1 MLNSLCL
8 PQLGD
13 EVFNLTRSDERIY
26 FSLSF
31 PAVYIAAP
39 EHCIRFVLADHFRFV
54 ALLLELA
61 YYFGCHIADECGV
74 GHGLIGEIE
83 GKHDAVSLGVL
94 TKLFERDTQERP
106 REGDEHQARDI
117 AEERGDVSHSDVAYY
132 AGDNAEEQHGG
143 DNQLNE

>member
-1 MLNSLCL
+1 M
-8 PQLGD
+8 
-13 EVFNLTRSDERIY
+13 
-26 FSLSF
+26 SF

-74 GHGLIGEIE
+74 GHGLVGEIE
-83 GKHDAVSLGVL
+83 SKHGRTHLGVF
-94 TKLFERDTQERP
+94 TKLFERDAQKRP
-106 REGDEHQARDI
+106 REGDEHQAREI
-117 AEERGDVSHSDVAYY
+117 AEERGDVPQGEVTYY

-143 DNQLNE
+143 DDQLNE